1 MDLTVKECELL
12 YQMFNASISIA
23 RMSGIPIGEE
33 HYNHLDSI
41 REKLL
46 KEEAEARR
54 KEYHPWQRPQK

>member
-23 RMSGIPIGEE
+23 KMSGIPIGEE
-33 HYNHLDSI
+33 HENSLESI

-54 KEYHPWQRPQK
+54 KAYHPWQRPKK